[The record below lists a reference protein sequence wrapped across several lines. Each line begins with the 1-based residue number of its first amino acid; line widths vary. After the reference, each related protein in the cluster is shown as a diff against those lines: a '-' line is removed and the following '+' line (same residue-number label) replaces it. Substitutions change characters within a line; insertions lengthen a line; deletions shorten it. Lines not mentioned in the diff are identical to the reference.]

1 MTEKILVIDDDIDT
15 LRLIGLVL
23 EKQGYQ
29 IIAVNSGH
37 QGLLE
42 MSKESPDLIVLDVMM
57 PEMDGYEV
65 ARRLREDPE
74 MSKVPIL
81 MFTARS
87 QLRDEE
93 MGFES
98 GADAYLT
105 KPTHPKE
112 FQAHIAKLLSRS
124 KKTEIKQT
132 EARRMF
138 DQPEGKR
145 AYTVGVISDRFSDW
159 FTSIPDT
166 ESEE

>member
-1 MTEKILVIDDDIDT
+1 MAEKILIIDDDIDT
-15 LRLIGLVL
+15 LKLVGLVL
-23 EKQGYQ
+23 QKQGYQ
-29 IIAVNSGH
+29 STAANSGH

-42 MSKESPDLIVLDVMM
+42 MSKEPPDLIVLDVMM

-74 MSKVPIL
+74 MSKIPIL

-87 QLRDEE
+87 QVRDKE

-98 GADAYLT
+98 GVDDYLT
-105 KPTHPKE
+105 KPTHPKD
-112 FQAHIAKLLSRS
+112 FQAHIEMLLSRS

-132 EARRMF
+132 EPQRVVT
-138 DQPEGKR
+138 QSKGKR

-166 ESEE
+166 EAEE